1 MIFTNDDTQRKER
14 RYPPYLSPYTWSH
27 RSPFKEISMA
37 KKQTIQ
43 GDVGTIRRRCIICGE
58 RWDAGHP
65 NDPNTLF
72 CPECLEKLKL
82 MLKEEN
88 K

>member
-1 MIFTNDDTQRKER
+1 
-14 RYPPYLSPYTWSH
+14 
-27 RSPFKEISMA
+27 MA
-37 KKQTIQ
+37 KNEIIQ
-43 GDVGTIRRRCIICGE
+43 GAVGSIRRRCIICGE

-82 MLKEEN
+82 MLKEKSEC
-88 K
+88 